1 MPLNV
6 QDLIEKSSDKLLGN
20 KPVLANPIYTGLI
33 ITLILVLITWITL
46 KGEIDVIYD
55 DTSLI
60 ALLFKASIIGFLV
73 SLVTMFLHDRAINKA
88 YKLKYE
94 NLAAQQIINSAT
106 QGPMTTTGIIAPTLN
121 TQPQLPTPIPAPV
134 PVPAPVPAQA

>member
-6 QDLIEKSSDKLLGN
+6 QDLVEKSSDKLLGN

-46 KGEIDVIYD
+46 KGEVDIIYD
-55 DTSLI
+55 DTSLVI
-60 ALLFKASIIGFLV
+60 LLFKSSIIGFLI
-73 SLVTMFLHDRAINKA
+73 SLVTLFLHDRAINKA

-94 NLAAQQIINSAT
+94 NLAAQQIVNSAT
-106 QGPMTTTGIIAPTLN
+106 QGPMTTTGTIAPTLSA
-121 TQPQLPTPIPAPV
+121 PIQVPNVAPV
-134 PVPAPVPAQA
+134 QT